1 LSERKTRIDWVR
13 QFMQQLEE
21 NAIA

>member
-1 LSERKTRIDWVR
+1 KTRIDWVR

>member
-1 LSERKTRIDWVR
+1 RKTRIDWVR